1 MWETSTLTVF
11 ICSMEFWEPN
21 RNCVENVDL
30 KKKLKKKHFYMW
42 VDLGKS
48 ILPKWTQWH
57 KYFVYV
63 KQLCQLKIPLVIISS
78 LV

>member
-1 MWETSTLTVF
+1 MNNYDTSTLTVF

-48 ILPKWTQWH
+48 ILPKWTQ
-57 KYFVYV
+57 
-63 KQLCQLKIPLVIISS
+63 
-78 LV
+78 